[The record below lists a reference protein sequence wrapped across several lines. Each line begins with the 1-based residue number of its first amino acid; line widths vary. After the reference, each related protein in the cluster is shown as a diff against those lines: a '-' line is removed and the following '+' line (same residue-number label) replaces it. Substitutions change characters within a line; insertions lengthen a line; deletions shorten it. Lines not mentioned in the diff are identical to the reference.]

1 MFAGAEQEEPEWVEV
16 MVDILLSL
24 LSQQSRHIRQV
35 CKAVFSSICP
45 HVTAPALAAILEVR
59 NTSWTLD
66 SLISFFCASFR
77 HMTYMRSFRELL
89 SCYGTIHTGLRKLTC
104 GPNVLHFCL

>member
-1 MFAGAEQEEPEWVEV
+1 MEPEWVEV

-45 HVTAPALAAILEVR
+45 HINAAALTAILDVSEE
-59 NTSWTLD
+59 N
-66 SLISFFCASFR
+66 CADHSR
-77 HMTYMRSFRELL
+77 L
-89 SCYGTIHTGLRKLTC
+89 GLKVSSPRQKKL
-104 GPNVLHFCL
+104 